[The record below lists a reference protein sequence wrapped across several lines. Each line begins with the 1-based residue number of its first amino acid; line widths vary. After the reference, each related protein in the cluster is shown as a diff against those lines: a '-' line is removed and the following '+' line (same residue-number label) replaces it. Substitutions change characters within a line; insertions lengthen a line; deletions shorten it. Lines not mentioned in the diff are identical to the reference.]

1 MKAGPPLPPQH
12 IIPSEYGVGQ
22 FMPPADTR
30 RDPTPEE
37 IAARAE
43 ANRVPYE
50 DIERML
56 GPEVFTFE
64 HGLLGTIE
72 TTDHHENR
80 PHSRSAVSPPRRDR
94 TRLRP
99 DPNHRSPYEI
109 FGRTSYKTFGRSSSK
124 KRERARRP
132 PLATIRCHECTHSID
147 GVCIHAAERPLLSFL
162 SRVRRAIA
170 DDEATELPLVRGL
183 WRRLETEA

>member
-80 PHSRSAVSPPRRDR
+80 PHSRSAAFAISGISTATRSRAATTRSAPSRQLTRTSPTAAMTR
-94 TRLRP
+94 TRP
-99 DPNHRSPYEI
+99 
-109 FGRTSYKTFGRSSSK
+109 RT
-124 KRERARRP
+124 P
-132 PLATIRCHECTHSID
+132 PVMTDSL
-147 GVCIHAAERPLLSFL
+147 GAA
-162 SRVRRAIA
+162 
-170 DDEATELPLVRGL
+170 
-183 WRRLETEA
+183 